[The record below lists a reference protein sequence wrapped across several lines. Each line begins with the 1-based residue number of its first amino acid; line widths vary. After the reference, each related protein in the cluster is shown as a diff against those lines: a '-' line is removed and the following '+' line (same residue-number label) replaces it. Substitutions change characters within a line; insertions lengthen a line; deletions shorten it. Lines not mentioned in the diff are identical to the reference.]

1 MIKVHNEIPQWDTP
15 PIEVSHDG
23 NDVSHGGVNVSHGG
37 FHVSHGGTIPWRMS
51 MYPMAEISFTH
62 ECNGCNIDVD
72 IISFIKL
79 LCFCAAVTPHQ

>member
-37 FHVSHGGTIPWRMS
+37 FHVSHGGTIPWRIS
-51 MYPMAEISFTH
+51 MYPMAVISFTD
-62 ECNGCNIDVD
+62 EQTNSKSQNKETAATNEQQQ
-72 IISFIKL
+72 KL
-79 LCFCAAVTPHQ
+79 HAQ

>member
-51 MYPMAEISFTH
+51 MYPMTVISFTDVRGIADTNVCTLCNY
-62 ECNGCNIDVD
+62 ECHSGV
-72 IISFIKL
+72 
-79 LCFCAAVTPHQ
+79 

>member
-51 MYPMAEISFTH
+51 MYPMAEISFTDVH
-62 ECNGCNIDVD
+62 PMGCRG
-72 IISFIKL
+72 
-79 LCFCAAVTPHQ
+79 AVYILSL